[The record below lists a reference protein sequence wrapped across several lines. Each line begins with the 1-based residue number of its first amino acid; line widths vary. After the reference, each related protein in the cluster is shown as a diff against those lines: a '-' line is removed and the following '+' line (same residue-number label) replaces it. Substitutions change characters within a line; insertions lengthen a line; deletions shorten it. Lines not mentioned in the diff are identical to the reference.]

1 MRFGVRKEHNN
12 AFYVINIW
20 LVENT
25 LDKKK
30 II

>member
-20 LVENT
+20 LVENA
-25 LDKKK
+25 LDKK
-30 II
+30 I